1 MKTKTFADRLPQTGV
16 AAQTTDNT
24 AASTGN
30 SGTVKIGK
38 GSDESCAIKLH
49 LSDSPVTIIT
59 GSGEVRA
66 NVGNPRARKDKT
78 ASLSVK
84 DTKIVMQT
92 ILKAAGVILAV
103 IGSMTLL
110 ANLTNAIVT
119 KTKRKVIN

>member
-1 MKTKTFADRLPQTGV
+1 MKTKPFADRLPQMGV
-16 AAQTTDNT
+16 TAQTTDNT

-38 GSDESCAIKLH
+38 GSDESCTINLH

-59 GSGEVRA
+59 GSREVSP

-84 DTKIVMQT
+84 DTKTVMQT
-92 ILKAAGVILAV
+92 ILKAAGVILALL
-103 IGSMTLL
+103 GSITLL
-110 ANLTNAIVT
+110 LNLRNTIVE
-119 KTKRKVIN
+119 KSQRK

>member
-1 MKTKTFADRLPQTGV
+1 MKTKTLADRLPQKRVT
-16 AAQTTDNT
+16 AQTTDNT

-38 GSDESCAIKLH
+38 GSDECCTIKLH

-59 GSGEVRA
+59 GSREVSP
-66 NVGNPRARKDKT
+66 NVGIPCARKDKT

-84 DTKIVMQT
+84 DTKTVMQT
-92 ILKAAGVILAV
+92 ILKAARVILAV

-110 ANLTNAIVT
+110 ASLTNAIVT
-119 KTKRKVIN
+119 KSKEK